1 MNGDSDAT
9 VLIFDEYPLIREGL
23 ICTLNGQNGL
33 VVCAETGDADEVLSL
48 AEEHDPDVAIVSI
61 DAHGIS
67 GLGLVGEL
75 HVRHPQLKV
84 LVLSRRD
91 ETHAAGP
98 ALRAG
103 AKGYLAKW
111 TSPGRLLE
119 AVTTML
125 DGEIAISDSAAD
137 LLLEHL
143 VSSTSNQGTAA
154 VSTLSR
160 REMEVLELT
169 GCGLSRRE
177 IAERLN
183 LSTRTVDSYRARMK
197 GKLGL
202 RTMPELARFAVNW
215 LENGEETIHLGL

>member
-1 MNGDSDAT
+1 MNKDSNTT

-23 ICTLNGQNGL
+23 LCTLNGQNGL

-48 AEEHDPDVAIVSI
+48 AEEHKPDVAIVSI
-61 DAHGIS
+61 DAHGVS

-75 HVRHPQLKV
+75 HVKHPRIKV
-84 LVLSRRD
+84 LVLSKRD
-91 ETHAAGP
+91 EAHAVGP

-103 AKGYLAKW
+103 AKGYLTKW
-111 TSPGRLLE
+111 ASPDHVLE

-137 LLLEHL
+137 LLLGHL
-143 VSSTSNQGTAA
+143 VSSNSNQGEAEVMA
-154 VSTLSR
+154 LSR

-169 GCGLSRRE
+169 GCGLSRRD

-183 LSTRTVDSYRARMK
+183 LSTRTVDSYRSRMK
-197 GKLGL
+197 EKLGL
-202 RTMPELARFAVNW
+202 RSMPELVRYAVNW

>member
-1 MNGDSDAT
+1 MNKDSNTT

-23 ICTLNGQNGL
+23 LCTLNGQNGL

-48 AEEHDPDVAIVSI
+48 AEEHKPDVAIVSI
-61 DAHGIS
+61 DAHGVS

-75 HVRHPQLKV
+75 HVKHPRIKV
-84 LVLSRRD
+84 LVLSKRD
-91 ETHAAGP
+91 EAHAVGP

-111 TSPGRLLE
+111 TSLGHLLE

-143 VSSTSNQGTAA
+143 VSSTSNPE
-154 VSTLSR
+154 
-160 REMEVLELT
+160 RE
-169 GCGLSRRE
+169 
-177 IAERLN
+177 A
-183 LSTRTVDSYRARMK
+183 
-197 GKLGL
+197 KLD
-202 RTMPELARFAVNW
+202 TCS
-215 LENGEETIHLGL
+215 